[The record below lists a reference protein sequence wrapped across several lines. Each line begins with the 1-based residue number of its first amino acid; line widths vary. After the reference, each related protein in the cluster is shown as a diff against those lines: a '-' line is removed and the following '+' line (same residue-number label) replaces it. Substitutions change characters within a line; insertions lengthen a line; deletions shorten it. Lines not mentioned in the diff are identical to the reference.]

1 MPSHT
6 FTRTG
11 YWQDSINSN
20 VDAAA
25 AAKRDRETAERHA
38 RNICE
43 TSRENARWTKLLYAA
58 FGIGLAAPINEWGR
72 LASQPG
78 DRLKT
83 EHDMTE
89 ANWEDQGTGTPTK
102 EKRPDPLGTR
112 PWRFYGPV

>member
-25 AAKRDRETAERHA
+25 AAKRDGETAERHA

-43 TSRENARWTKLLYAA
+43 TSRETPVGPHYWT
-58 FGIGLAAPINEWGR
+58 R
-72 LASQPG
+72 LSGSGWLHPS
-78 DRLKT
+78 K
-83 EHDMTE
+83 
-89 ANWEDQGTGTPTK
+89 NWEGWPHS
-102 EKRPDPLGTR
+102 LAIA
-112 PWRFYGPV
+112 